1 MSEPLSGIVAALVK
15 FQAALEPARKDAQN
29 PHLKNKYASLAAVWE
44 ALSGPLTAN
53 GLAVLQPAKLDGAFV
68 EVQTILLHTS
78 GEKMEFGPLRMPIG
92 EKATAQAVGSAI
104 SYARRYALSSL
115 LGVVAD
121 DDDGHAASQ
130 KAPAKTPP
138 PPFKAIPPKPE
149 STPWQR
155 ALLLGVQH
163 GMDQKAVGAATKACT
178 GKTKGADVTAADVEI
193 LMAYLAPA
201 PGGGPSKYEQEEIR
215 NRERSSS

>member
-1 MSEPLSGIVAALVK
+1 MSETLPGIVAALVK
-15 FQAALEPARKDAQN
+15 FQAALEPARKDASN

-53 GLAVLQPAKLDGAFV
+53 GLAVLQPARLDGAFV

-78 GEKMEFGPLRMPIG
+78 GEKMEFGPLRMPVG
-92 EKATAQAVGSAI
+92 EKSTAQQVGSALT
-104 SYARRYALSSL
+104 YARRYALSSL

-130 KAPAKTPP
+130 HSPPPPPKAPA
-138 PPFKAIPPKPE
+138 PKVE

-155 ALLLGVQH
+155 ALLLGVQR
-163 GMDQKAVGAATKACT
+163 GVDQKTLAALVKKLANRS
-178 GKTKGADVTAADVEI
+178 KPSEVTDADVEI
-193 LMAYLAPA
+193 LAAYLAPGPNGA
-201 PGGGPSKYEQEEIR
+201 PSKFEADEIR
-215 NRERSSS
+215 SKEGQQ